1 MKYSFVWKRIVSVNL
16 KKFLQTTS
24 VGNILLENFTLSNSI
39 ILLEDLMKWKRCF
52 EMFLIDYYAGDIEN
66 KNVAGKY

>member
-1 MKYSFVWKRIVSVNL
+1 MKYSFFWKRIVSANL

-24 VGNILLENFTLSNSI
+24 VGDMLLENFTLSNST

-52 EMFLIDYYAGDIEN
+52 EMLLIDYYADDIEN
-66 KNVAGKY
+66 KNVAGQY